1 VQSNNVGW
9 GRMQKIFPGKLTNIK
24 LVPKADASTLE
35 VEASALGTNLI
46 FVSIVCFYNL
56 HR

>member
-1 VQSNNVGW
+1 
-9 GRMQKIFPGKLTNIK
+9 MQKIFPGKLTNIK